1 MLLGDISMY
10 HESVENELIKLIDSY
25 STKSDDFTLTFIE
38 FLKNLSVDFVEF
50 NGEGYYWGKQITID
64 TASTPF
70 TSKGVCFE
78 LVYSPS
84 QIIVYT
90 GLHNGYYVESYLNL
104 MLGEYLFDEL
114 QKALSSLL
122 SKVFGLDI
130 KGFL

>member
-10 HESVENELIKLIDSY
+10 NESVENELIKLIDSY
-25 STKSDDFTLTFIE
+25 STKSDDFTLAVIE
-38 FLKNLSVDFVEF
+38 FLKNVPVEFVEF
-50 NGEGYYWGKQITID
+50 NGEGSYWGKQIIID

-114 QKALSSLL
+114 QKALTSLL

>member
-10 HESVENELIKLIDSY
+10 NESVEDELIKLIDSY
-25 STKSDDFTLTFIE
+25 STKSDDFTLAFIE
-38 FLKNLSVDFVEF
+38 FLKNIPVDCVEF
-50 NGEGYYWGKQITID
+50 NGEGYYLGKQITID

-70 TSKGVCFE
+70 TYKGVCFE
-78 LVYSPS
+78 LVYSSS

-104 MLGEYLFDEL
+104 LLGEYLFDEL
-114 QKALSSLL
+114 QQALLSLL

>member
-25 STKSDDFTLTFIE
+25 ST
-38 FLKNLSVDFVEF
+38 
-50 NGEGYYWGKQITID
+50 
-64 TASTPF
+64 
-70 TSKGVCFE
+70 
-78 LVYSPS
+78 
-84 QIIVYT
+84 
-90 GLHNGYYVESYLNL
+90 LNL